1 MEHKAMEYDLSRF
14 LEAQELGYP
23 IAREELISGQ
33 KRSHWMWYIFPQ
45 LRGLGSSA
53 ISQFYGI
60 TSLDEAREYLAHP
73 LLGQRLRELTQI
85 LLGLEECQAE
95 QIFGEIDALKL
106 FSSLTLFDIAEPYG
120 DFSRLLD
127 KFFDG
132 RRDTRTEEILRVL

>member
-1 MEHKAMEYDLSRF
+1 MEYDLSRF

-53 ISQFYGI
+53 MSQFYGI
-60 TSLDEAREYLAHP
+60 SSLEETKEYLAHP

-85 LLGLEECQAE
+85 LLGLEECYSE
-95 QIFGEIDALKL
+95 QILGEIDALKL
-106 FSSLTLFDIAEPYG
+106 FSSLTLFDIAEPCG

-127 KFFDG
+127 KFFNG
-132 RRDTRTEEILRVL
+132 RRDTRTEEMLRVL

>member
-1 MEHKAMEYDLSRF
+1 MEHKAIEYNLSRF

-73 LLGQRLRELTQI
+73 LLGQRLRELTKI

-106 FSSLTLFDIAEPYG
+106 FSSLTLFDIAEPCG

-132 RRDTRTEEILRVL
+132 HRDTRIEEILRVL

>member
-1 MEHKAMEYDLSRF
+1 MEYDLSRF

-33 KRSHWMWYIFPQ
+33 KCSHWMWYIFPQ

-95 QIFGEIDALKL
+95 QIFGEIDVLKL
-106 FSSLTLFDIAEPYG
+106 FSSLTLFDIVEPCR

-132 RRDTRTEEILRVL
+132 RRDTRTEAILSVL

>member
-1 MEHKAMEYDLSRF
+1 M
-14 LEAQELGYP
+14 
-23 IAREELISGQ
+23 
-33 KRSHWMWYIFPQ
+33 
-45 LRGLGSSA
+45 
-53 ISQFYGI
+53 SQFYGI
-60 TSLDEAREYLAHP
+60 SSLEETREYLAHP

-106 FSSLTLFDIAEPYG
+106 FSSLTLFDIAEPCG

>member
-1 MEHKAMEYDLSRF
+1 MEHKAIEYNLSRF

-53 ISQFYGI
+53 IFQFYGI
-60 TSLDEAREYLAHP
+60 TSLEEAREYLAHP
-73 LLGQRLRELTQI
+73 LLGQRLRELTKI

-106 FSSLTLFDIAEPYG
+106 FSSLTLFDIAEPCG

-132 RRDTRTEEILRVL
+132 HRDTRIEEILRVL

>member
-1 MEHKAMEYDLSRF
+1 MEHKAMEYNLSRF

-60 TSLDEAREYLAHP
+60 TSLEEAREYLAHP

-95 QIFGEIDALKL
+95 QIFGEIDVLKL
-106 FSSLTLFDIAEPYG
+106 FSSLTLFDIVEPCR

-132 RRDTRTEEILRVL
+132 RRDTRTEAILRVL

>member
-1 MEHKAMEYDLSRF
+1 MEYNLSRF

-60 TSLDEAREYLAHP
+60 TSLEEAREYLAHP
-73 LLGQRLRELTQI
+73 LLGQRLREFTQI

-95 QIFGEIDALKL
+95 QIFGEIDTLKL
-106 FSSLTLFDIAEPYG
+106 FSTLTLFDIAEPCG

-132 RRDTRTEEILRVL
+132 QRDTRTEEILRVL

>member
-1 MEHKAMEYDLSRF
+1 MEYDLSRF
-14 LEAQELGYP
+14 LEAQEFGYP
-23 IAREELISGQ
+23 IAREELISGH

-53 ISQFYGI
+53 ISLSYGI
-60 TSLDEAREYLAHP
+60 TSLEEAREYLAHP

>member
-1 MEHKAMEYDLSRF
+1 MEHKAIEYNLSRF

-45 LRGLGSSA
+45 LRGLGASA

-60 TSLDEAREYLAHP
+60 TSLEEAREYLAHP
-73 LLGQRLRELTQI
+73 LLGQRLRELTKI

-106 FSSLTLFDIAEPYG
+106 FSSLTLFDIAEPCG

-132 RRDTRTEEILRVL
+132 HRDTRIEEILRVL

>member
-1 MEHKAMEYDLSRF
+1 MEYDLSRF

-45 LRGLGSSA
+45 LRSLGSSA

-60 TSLDEAREYLAHP
+60 TSLEEAREYLAHP

-95 QIFGEIDALKL
+95 QIFGEIDTLKL
-106 FSSLTLFDIAEPYG
+106 FSSLTLFNIAEPCG

-127 KFFDG
+127 KFFES
-132 RRDTRTEEILRVL
+132 RRDTRTEEILRAL